1 MLLPSTFDM
10 WEAEVEPTQNVG
22 WLRTYAMLEWN
33 QLEAMHSSV
42 AELARNGTQYQT
54 QDMCCVTYIENE
66 WSWLNIFGFF

>member
-42 AELARNGTQYQT
+42 ARRASQ
-54 QDMCCVTYIENE
+54 E
-66 WSWLNIFGFF
+66 WYTGHVLCHLH